1 VFLDTNM
8 IPQNK
13 VVVCLFVYLY
23 SVVSPAVTFQVRP
36 NAQNIT
42 TTDVANVAG

>member
-1 VFLDTNM
+1 MISQNNLLFFL
-8 IPQNK
+8 
-13 VVVCLFVYLY
+13 CHLY
-23 SVVSPAVTFQVRP
+23 SIVTPAVTFQVRP